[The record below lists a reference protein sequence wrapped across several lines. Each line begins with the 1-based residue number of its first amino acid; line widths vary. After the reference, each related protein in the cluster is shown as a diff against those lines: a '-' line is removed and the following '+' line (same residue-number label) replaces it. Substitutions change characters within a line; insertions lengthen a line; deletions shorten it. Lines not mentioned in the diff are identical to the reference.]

1 MKNVRS
7 AFEVW
12 EKDISELTPGYQNIT
27 CRMIFDVNMGKKI
40 RRKARFV
47 ADGHKTNTPAAT
59 NYLSVVSRESVWIS
73 LTIVEHNNLNVL
85 AYNIQNAYLAA
96 DCRERVWVVD
106 RPELV
111 SEAGNYMLVR
121 KALYVLKSSGAAFG
135 AFL

>member
-27 CRMIFDVNMGKKI
+27 CRMIFDVNMGKKF
-40 RRKARFV
+40 RRKARFF
-47 ADGHKTNTPAAT
+47 ADRNKTNTPAAT
-59 NYLSVVSRESVWIS
+59 NYLSVVSMESVWIS
-73 LTIVEHNNLNVL
+73 LAIVELNNLNVL

-106 RPELV
+106 RPEFV

-121 KALYVLKSSGAAFG
+121 KALYVLKSSGAAFR